1 MSNNLQNGMDGFD
14 IFNKNHKNLG
24 MHLQLELND
33 SVTML
38 V

>member
-1 MSNNLQNGMDGFD
+1 MNNNLQNGMDGFD

-24 MHLQLELND
+24 MHLQLELNV